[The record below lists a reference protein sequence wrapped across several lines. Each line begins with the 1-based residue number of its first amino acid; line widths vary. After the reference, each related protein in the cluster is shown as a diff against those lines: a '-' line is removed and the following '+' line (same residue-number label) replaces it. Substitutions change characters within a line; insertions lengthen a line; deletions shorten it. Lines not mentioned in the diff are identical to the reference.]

1 MDISNNYIHTL
12 IACNQIVKLNNI
24 IENNKIE
31 NIYKKLFNILNARE
45 NKNNLLGQIWI
56 NHLQEQL
63 NDFLNTIQECENFVN
78 NYDNIN
84 KNSQINNKEISA
96 LYLLSIMKKK
106 QLI

>member
-12 IACNQIVKLNNI
+12 IACNQIAKLNNI

-31 NIYKKLFNILNARE
+31 NIYKKLFNILNVRE

-63 NDFLNTIQECENFVN
+63 NDFLNTIQECENFVK

-96 LYLLSIMKKK
+96 LYFLSIMKKK